1 MFALRPFSRNPK
13 NPIMTKISVSIPE
26 AVQMTG
32 IGRSSIYKLFDEGKL
47 TPRKSGKRT
56 LILVKDL
63 KRYVESLPTE
73 V

>member
-1 MFALRPFSRNPK
+1 
-13 NPIMTKISVSIPE
+13 MTKLSVAVPE
-26 AVQMTG
+26 AAKMIG

-56 LILVKDL
+56 LILVEDL